1 MQKFLRRFFL
11 QYKEYVIV
19 TLLLVIS
26 ISLLSINENNQIKKI
41 RTLAF
46 GGFAVIHSLS
56 SSVRGVFADR
66 DEIEELK
73 KINAELMLKVN
84 RLREYGLENR
94 ELKELLEFRDTTEYS
109 LVPGKIISKLV
120 SKTQGNFIV
129 NVGLSD
135 SVKIGMP
142 VVNSD
147 GLVGI
152 ITDVSENFSVVR
164 TLGNSELNLA
174 VTNQRSNVNGIL
186 SWNGTDLVIK
196 NISTN
201 YDNEIGD
208 RIITSEFSTILPPS
222 IPVGV
227 ISKKETNIAGVLSN
241 LIVQPFTNTTV
252 LKNIFVIKY
261 IESEQ
266 INELELNLLKK

>member
-1 MQKFLRRFFL
+1 MQKIFRRFFL
-11 QYKEYVIV
+11 EYKEYIVV

-26 ISLLSINENNQIKKI
+26 ISLISQNENTQIKKV

-46 GGFAVIHSLS
+46 GGFALVHSIS
-56 SSVRGVFADR
+56 SGIRDVFANK

-73 KINAELMLKVN
+73 KLNAELMLKVN
-84 RLREYGLENR
+84 LLREYGLENR
-94 ELKELLEFRDTTEYS
+94 ELKELLNFRDTTNYE

-120 SKTQGNFIV
+120 SKTHGNFIV
-129 NVGLSD
+129 NIGISD
-135 SVKIGMP
+135 SVKTGMP
-142 VVNSD
+142 IVNSD

-152 ITDVSENFSVVR
+152 ITDASENFSVVR
-164 TLGNSELNLA
+164 TLGNSVLNLA

-186 SWNGTDLVIK
+186 SWNGNALIIK
-196 NISTN
+196 NIPSN
-201 YDNEIGD
+201 FDNEIGD
-208 RIITSEFSTILPPS
+208 RIVTSEFSTILPPS

-227 ISKKETNIAGVLSN
+227 ISEKETNIAGVLTN
-241 LIVQPFTNTTV
+241 LVVQPFTDFTAM
-252 LKNIFVIKY
+252 KNIFAVKF

>member
-1 MQKFLRRFFL
+1 MQKFLRSFFL

-26 ISLLSINENNQIKKI
+26 ITLISINDKPQIKKI

-46 GGFAVIHSLS
+46 GGFAVFHSLS
-56 SSVRGVFADR
+56 SSVRDVFADR
-66 DEIEELK
+66 NEIEELK
-73 KINAELMLKVN
+73 IINAELMLKVN

-94 ELKELLEFRDTTEYS
+94 ELRELLEFRDSLKYT

-120 SKTQGNFIV
+120 SKTHGNFII
-129 NVGLSD
+129 NVGVSD
-135 SVKIGMP
+135 SVKTGMP
-142 VVNSD
+142 IVNSD

-152 ITDVSENFSVVR
+152 VTDVSENFSLVR

-186 SWNGTDLVIK
+186 SWNGSDLVIK
-196 NISTN
+196 NIPTN
-201 YDNEIGD
+201 FDNEVGD

-241 LIVQPFTNTTV
+241 LVVQPFTNIT
-252 LKNIFVIKY
+252 LMKNIFVIKY

-266 INELELNLLKK
+266 VNDLELNLFNK

>member
-1 MQKFLRRFFL
+1 MQKFLRSFFL

-26 ISLLSINENNQIKKI
+26 ITLISLNDKPQIKKI

-46 GGFAVIHSLS
+46 GGFAVVHSLS
-56 SSVRGVFADR
+56 SSIRDVFADR
-66 DEIEELK
+66 NEIEELK

-94 ELKELLEFRDTTEYS
+94 ELRDLLEFRDSSKYV

-120 SKTQGNFIV
+120 SKTHGNFIV
-129 NVGLSD
+129 NVGMSD
-135 SVKIGMP
+135 SVKTGMP
-142 VVNSD
+142 IVNSD

-152 ITDVSENFSVVR
+152 VTDVSENFSLVR
-164 TLGNSELNLA
+164 TLGNSDLNLA

-186 SWNGTDLVIK
+186 SWNGSDLVIK
-196 NISTN
+196 NIPTN
-201 YDNEIGD
+201 FDNEIGD

-241 LIVQPFTNTTV
+241 LVVQPFTNIT
-252 LKNIFVIKY
+252 LMKNIFVIKY

-266 INELELNLLKK
+266 VNDLELNLLKK